1 MINTWNKELILI
13 LKMQRIP
20 LGSPTKENQQSPV
33 KKGKGSTLSE
43 LIAFVKNSG
52 VNVPPSIAKIISSA
66 SNP

>member
-1 MINTWNKELILI
+1 
-13 LKMQRIP
+13 MQRIP

-43 LIAFVKNSG
+43 LVAFVKNSG
-52 VNVPPSIAKIISSA
+52 VNIPPSIAKIISSA